1 MTKKTKKPETT
12 QVEEIDLVALE
23 TEFAAIPA
31 IGLLQE
37 EKQKKEKI
45 SKKLKDLDS
54 EEFDIEEDEALFED
68 AMKKEYEPEVLEEE
82 FEDDLIGIKPVK
94 NEFADFDDFDD
105 FDLEDENEYD
115 EDEEPKERGLKKM
128 PIDRDKDRRRVGK
141 GLQKFIDVTVPAE
154 FLEGLDDRMQL
165 LLKKGKSEGKITHDE
180 LMAAMPNAEDDLDLL
195 DDIYTRL
202 LKLNIEV
209 VDTLEKEE
217 LLKGLEVKEGEINLS
232 EISDDSIR
240 MYLNE
245 IGRYP
250 LIDADEE
257 VRLGRLIK
265 RGDQEAR
272 KILAKANLRLV
283 VSIAKKYMGRG
294 LGLLDLI
301 QEGNV
306 GLFRAVD
313 KFDPEK

>member
-1 MTKKTKKPETT
+1 MYTRKDISGKMPEIFGFLSLFSLTRVYISDISERDYFIPYPLRMTKKTKKPGTT

-54 EEFDIEEDEALFED
+54 EEFDIEEDEVLFDE

-94 NEFADFDDFDD
+94 NEFADFEDFDD

-165 LLKKGKSEGKITHDE
+165 LLKK
-180 LMAAMPNAEDDLDLL
+180 
-195 DDIYTRL
+195 
-202 LKLNIEV
+202 
-209 VDTLEKEE
+209 
-217 LLKGLEVKEGEINLS
+217 
-232 EISDDSIR
+232 
-240 MYLNE
+240 
-245 IGRYP
+245 
-250 LIDADEE
+250 
-257 VRLGRLIK
+257 
-265 RGDQEAR
+265 
-272 KILAKANLRLV
+272 
-283 VSIAKKYMGRG
+283 
-294 LGLLDLI
+294 
-301 QEGNV
+301 
-306 GLFRAVD
+306 
-313 KFDPEK
+313 

>member
-1 MTKKTKKPETT
+1 
-12 QVEEIDLVALE
+12 
-23 TEFAAIPA
+23 
-31 IGLLQE
+31 
-37 EKQKKEKI
+37 
-45 SKKLKDLDS
+45 
-54 EEFDIEEDEALFED
+54 
-68 AMKKEYEPEVLEEE
+68 
-82 FEDDLIGIKPVK
+82 
-94 NEFADFDDFDD
+94 
-105 FDLEDENEYD
+105 
-115 EDEEPKERGLKKM
+115 
-128 PIDRDKDRRRVGK
+128 
-141 GLQKFIDVTVPAE
+141 
-154 FLEGLDDRMQL
+154 
-165 LLKKGKSEGKITHDE
+165 
-180 LMAAMPNAEDDLDLL
+180 MAAMPNAEDDLDLL
-195 DDIYTRL
+195 DDVYTRL

-217 LLKGLEVKEGEINLS
+217 LLKGLDVKEGEINLS

-250 LIDADEE
+250 LIDAEEE

-301 QEGNV
+301 QE
-306 GLFRAVD
+306 
-313 KFDPEK
+313 